1 MARQR
6 KGGDAG
12 RRARAI
18 EKGRVPVEMDELV
31 SQDDHA
37 TCDIGSISRSHTQEV
52 TPGASGMTYQ
62 PINTEIVSY
71 TMSQISRNTSLQ
83 SLDNVFGGSWPQH
96 FENAPNFTSL
106 PVLPMSIETPDI
118 VNILEDSNIDI

>member
-1 MARQR
+1 M
-6 KGGDAG
+6 

-71 TMSQISRNTSLQ
+71 TMSQISRNTSNE
-83 SLDNVFGGSWPQH
+83 LDDFNDEVDNASEGGEPAVKKKLKI
-96 FENAPNFTSL
+96 FL
-106 PVLPMSIETPDI
+106 SI
-118 VNILEDSNIDI
+118 VGLNQLELKQEEVKWKKVKLAIDNSS